1 MSPRKTNLSRN
12 LIPVAVSALRRVMTS
27 REVQNRRLLTHS
39 RSRRGNT
46 PISERYRIA
55 SSCLAKPSLIAI
67 CMGIIR
73 TLQLR
78 RKLRDLTPELLLV
91 ALSMGTTTVAA
102 TLTRTWSE
110 QMYPW
115 ASQPASRTLA
125 CFTYH
130 KQVTRQITWFSQLL
144 AFPIMIDHTMSVSSC
159 DFYRLK
165 NFPGKLIWVN
175 FAEFW
180 CFLY

>member
-1 MSPRKTNLSRN
+1 M
-12 LIPVAVSALRRVMTS
+12 V
-27 REVQNRRLLTHS
+27 
-39 RSRRGNT
+39 
-46 PISERYRIA
+46 
-55 SSCLAKPSLIAI
+55 
-67 CMGIIR
+67 IIR

-115 ASQPASRTLA
+115 ASQSASRTLA
-125 CFTYH
+125 CFTFH
-130 KQVTRQITWFSQLL
+130 KQVTRQIRWFSQLL

-180 CFLY
+180 CFFVLDYPQNLVQSTTVHTRYIYNGKIDFTIDDLPSELGDLNTPHKGGGGSRRSRRSRSSNSRFRQ